1 VTVTAPPQNVIVTNV
16 TPSHGSTGG
25 GTPITITGT
34 GFQAGATVALG
45 GTPATN
51 VVVVSST
58 SITAK
63 TGAHASGAVNVTV
76 TNTDTSTGTLV
87 GGFTYGPRFDPN
99 GDNVIDPADIFYLV
113 NYLFTGGPAPIGA
126 DGLLSGDANGDDVVD
141 PADIFYTVN
150 YLFTGGPAPMALTP
164 AVNAVG
170 APIAGSLSFGEPVLR
185 DGRTFVP
192 VVYTAAADSAAPQAI
207 SISIRNIGP

>member
-1 VTVTAPPQNVIVTNV
+1 NPNATITVASPVASGSTGNPASVANAGVGATYAWTITGGTITAGSGTRNITFTAGAAGTLTLNVTVTTSAGCSDARSANVTVTAPPQNVIVTNV

-126 DGLLSGDANGDDVVD
+126 D
-141 PADIFYTVN
+141 
-150 YLFTGGPAPMALTP
+150 
-164 AVNAVG
+164 
-170 APIAGSLSFGEPVLR
+170 
-185 DGRTFVP
+185 
-192 VVYTAAADSAAPQAI
+192 
-207 SISIRNIGP
+207 